1 MRARNHIVLNTND
14 DDDDDEDDAGS
25 VPTGS
30 LEGDEL
36 LKDIHQF
43 VSFQG
48 EVDGQATTAELL
60 RQFNN
65 RLPKNSNAVFKAMLT
80 KICNFHRNSSG
91 LGVWKLKP
99 DFR

>member
-1 MRARNHIVLNTND
+1 MRARNHVVLDNN
-14 DDDDDEDDAGS
+14 DDEDEDSGAGTPS
-25 VPTGS
+25 GPIP
-30 LEGDEL
+30 EGDEL

-43 VSFQG
+43 VTFQG

-60 RQFNN
+60 GEFKE

-91 LGVWKLKP
+91 VGVWKLKQE
-99 DFR
+99 FR